1 MSAAVLRV
9 EGLHKRFGAL
19 AVTSAVSLDVLP
31 GEIHALI
38 GPNGAGKSTLVA
50 QISGQ
55 LRPDSGSIWLGG
67 QNVTGWSVQRRARA
81 GLGRTFQISS
91 VFRSMTALDNVQAS
105 LNAKARRMSLWRGFG
120 AATAAGEQLRSLGIE
135 EGHRPAEALGYGT
148 ARQLELAMG
157 LAQAP
162 AVLLLD
168 EPLAGL
174 GTGEAAQVVARLQ
187 ALRGKLSML
196 LIEHD
201 MEAVFA
207 LADRI
212 SVLVEG
218 AIIASGTP
226 AEIRAS
232 ARVRR
237 AYLGE
242 DE

>member
-1 MSAAVLRV
+1 
-9 EGLHKRFGAL
+9 
-19 AVTSAVSLDVLP
+19 
-31 GEIHALI
+31 
-38 GPNGAGKSTLVA
+38 
-50 QISGQ
+50 
-55 LRPDSGSIWLGG
+55 
-67 QNVTGWSVQRRARA
+67 
-81 GLGRTFQISS
+81 
-91 VFRSMTALDNVQAS
+91 
-105 LNAKARRMSLWRGFG
+105 MSLWRGFG